1 MKHNFPIARRNI
13 LKLGALALGTIVVSK
28 ATTSQANPTK
38 KPETILAFEQLGEDT
53 TPDRVLAEL
62 LAGNKRFISNQIEAP
77 NQDYNRLQEVAT
89 GQKPL
94 VSIMSCSDSRVPMGI
109 VFDRGIG
116 DLFVVR
122 DAGNIATPEEIGSL
136 EYGAFV
142 LSTPIVMVLGH
153 EKCGAVKAALD
164 GKPLPGQIGSIV
176 AAIQPAI
183 DRANKNESEEFYVD
197 TIKRNVILQ
206 KERLE
211 ASPLLSDLVEQGKL
225 KIVGAYYSLK
235 TGEVSLLS

>member
-1 MKHNFPIARRNI
+1 
-13 LKLGALALGTIVVSK
+13 
-28 ATTSQANPTK
+28 
-38 KPETILAFEQLGEDT
+38 
-53 TPDRVLAEL
+53 
-62 LAGNKRFISNQIEAP
+62 
-77 NQDYNRLQEVAT
+77 
-89 GQKPL
+89 
-94 VSIMSCSDSRVPMGI
+94 
-109 VFDRGIG
+109 
-116 DLFVVR
+116 
-122 DAGNIATPEEIGSL
+122 TPEEIGSL

-142 LSTPIVMVLGH
+142 LSTPVVMVLGH